1 MKETNPVYGEVW
13 SVLSKINVSEYTEEK
28 MGLTFLSWSWAWKI
42 LMDHYPDSTFSFSP
56 TEFLPDGSAM
66 VECTVTIK
74 GEDRSMWLPVMDN
87 RMNASPNP
95 SSREISDSKMRCLVK
110 CLAVGWGLGFSLYL
124 GLGPEGVTV
133 KPSNA
138 RPYTK
143 KSERFKKKSTPEKS
157 TPEKTEK
164 KAAPKK
170 KVSATNGI
178 NGSEHPVVTA
188 VRTLLV
194 AGAETQDQLTSLWT
208 QNVREYEALDKAVY
222 TAVVEEFS
230 KRKNQLKK
238 EQKEHGSS

>member
-1 MKETNPVYGEVW
+1 MAETNPVYREVW
-13 SVLSKINVSEYTEEK
+13 NVLSKIDVSEHTEEK

-42 LMDHYPDSTFSFSP
+42 LMDHYADSTFSFSP

-66 VECTVTIK
+66 VECTVTVK

-87 RMNASPNP
+87 RMNAPPNP
-95 SSREISDSKMRCLVK
+95 SSRDISDSRMRCLVK

-133 KPSNA
+133 KPSNTQ
-138 RPYTK
+138 TK
-143 KSERFKKKSTPEKS
+143 KSERLEKKA
-157 TPEKTEK
+157 TPEKTKK

-170 KVSATNGI
+170 KVDAPKGSLSG

-208 QNVREYEALDKAVY
+208 HNVREYEALDKAVY

-230 KRKNQLKK
+230 KRKSQLKK
-238 EQKEHGSS
+238 EHKEHGSS